1 MADDLSKL
9 TTAVAANTVAINAA
23 IAAGIGQ
30 KSQQAAIDALTT
42 QVETNNTNLT
52 AATPPAV

>member
-9 TTAVAANTVAINAA
+9 TTAVAANTTAVNAA

-52 AATPPAV
+52 AATPTA